1 MASFLIPLLHSFNVR
16 YPTIRFYDGEFRQ
29 DYKGVRAFT
38 AIETFLERAL
48 EPPYTEISS
57 IDELRLLQ
65 SEHPVVFLY
74 FQTDSQSV
82 VDPNAKVIYR
92 CRCVTSA
99 VCAFEVEYALISL
112 LAS

>member
-1 MASFLIPLLHSFNVR
+1 MASFLISLLHCFDVR
-16 YPTIRFYDGEFRQ
+16 YPTLRFYDGDFRQ

-48 EPPYTEISS
+48 QPPYTEISS

-65 SEHPVVFLY
+65 SEHPVIFLY

-82 VDPNAKVIYR
+82 VDPNAKVIYK
-92 CRCVTSA
+92 CRCVSSA
-99 VCAFEVEYALISL
+99 VCAFEVEHALFFL